1 MRRRGG
7 ASVFVILAVGLAG
20 CGRLGL
26 GDPLAGSHQTTYE
39 PLTPAPTTP
48 VTSSALPPPAAV
60 SEQPLG
66 PAPGVAT
73 APGTYPPGTAVPG
86 TPMPGT
92 TTAPTN
98 TQVAVTNDKAPPIG
112 RGEFVGAWRIASGA
126 DNCQLFVSLTSWAG
140 GYRAS
145 TKGCNS
151 AELQRISAWDLAG
164 KQVSL
169 KGGDGGILATL
180 SGAGPERFAGTTTS
194 RQAITLSR

>member
-1 MRRRGG
+1 MRRWGG
-7 ASVFVILAVGLAG
+7 ASVLVVLAVGLSA

-39 PLTPAPTTP
+39 PLPPAPTTP
-48 VTSSALPPPAAV
+48 VTSSALPPPAV
-60 SEQPLG
+60 SAQPLDPMQ

-73 APGTYPPGTAVPG
+73 APGTPA
-86 TPMPGT
+86 PGT
-92 TTAPTN
+92 TPAPATPG
-98 TQVAVTNDKAPPIG
+98 TQVAVANDKGPPLG

-151 AELQRISAWDLAG
+151 VELQHISAWDISG
-164 KQVSL
+164 RQVFL
-169 KGGDGGILATL
+169 KGGDGGVLATL
-180 SGAGPERFAGTTTS
+180 GFSGPERYAGNTAS
-194 RQAITLSR
+194 KQAITLSR